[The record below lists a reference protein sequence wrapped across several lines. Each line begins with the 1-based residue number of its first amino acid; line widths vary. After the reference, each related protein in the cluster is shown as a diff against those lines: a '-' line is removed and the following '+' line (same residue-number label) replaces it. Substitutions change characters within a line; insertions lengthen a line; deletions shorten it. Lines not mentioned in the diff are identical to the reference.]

1 MAGEAQMRPIYAPV
15 PRSCPDESIYIG
27 AFYGDQNKASYTKM
41 PLCPSIFLLKRRRR
55 RKKEERKKLY
65 CIGKSSGHRGIGA
78 NKD

>member
-1 MAGEAQMRPIYAPV
+1 
-15 PRSCPDESIYIG
+15 
-27 AFYGDQNKASYTKM
+27 M